1 MDVSYKRSRGISCLI
16 LLEDSQTAGQSYQKT
31 IFLENSIPGL
41 IPCKVQRLN
50 GEEHFSYD
58 ITGCQ
63 SLENLFIKEKLS
75 HKDLEK
81 LLENWLRVCG
91 TLDEYLLD
99 MDYLLLAPS
108 YIYRNMQTGNYQFIW
123 FPFQV
128 SREKYGFEL
137 LAEYL
142 LPKIDHSDK
151 RAVSL
156 GYGVYKEATEDNI
169 YPRTIKELLY
179 DSPPS
184 NPEKE
189 SPEPEF
195 FFAET
200 ETDEETEKIRKKLLD
215 DFYNE
220 EEEESAS
227 HRTFAA
233 VCGILFLCIL
243 IFFLW
248 HFRLLSLFWI
258 VVLLLILSVSVGL
271 GILIYF
277 LLLRKKGKLE
287 PLSEIFPKKKSDQK
301 ASEHSMEKEIEEFPT
316 STFPP
321 VKAEKEVNLEQ
332 PEKTVWESPTVLL
345 ENQVSLYPSLIG
357 TGKNV
362 GKTFIL
368 EKDSILVGKWK
379 VSADIFLDEPTVSRV
394 HAKILREGMNCYVV
408 DLNSKNGTR
417 INGVSLAPEE
427 RKLLKNNDTITF
439 AKEEFRYITPGLSH
453 SPEPAEN

>member
-1 MDVSYKRSRGISCLI
+1 MDISYKRSRGTSCLI
-16 LLEDSQTAGQSYQKT
+16 LLEDSQTVGQSYQKT

-63 SLENLFIKEKLS
+63 SLENLFMKEKLS

-81 LLENWLRVCG
+81 LLENWLRVCDA
-91 TLDEYLLD
+91 LDEYLLD
-99 MDYLLLAPS
+99 MDYLLLASS
-108 YIYRNMQTGNYQFIW
+108 YIYRNMQTGDYQFIW
-123 FPFQV
+123 FPFQI

-151 RAVSL
+151 KAVSL
-156 GYGVYKEATEDNI
+156 GYGIYKEATEDNI
-169 YPRTIKELLY
+169 YPRTVKKLLY

-184 NPEKE
+184 TPEKV
-189 SPEPEF
+189 SPEPEIP
-195 FFAET
+195 FAET
-200 ETDEETEKIRKKLLD
+200 ETDEETERIRKKLLD

-220 EEEESAS
+220 AEEESAA
-227 HRTFAA
+227 HRIFAA

-258 VVLLLILSVSVGL
+258 IVLLLILSASIGL

-277 LLLRKKGKLE
+277 LLFRKKGKPE
-287 PLSEIFPKKKSDQK
+287 SLSVIIPKKESFKK
-301 ASEHSMEKEIEEFPT
+301 ASEHSIEKELKEFAP
-316 STFPP
+316 SAFSP
-321 VKAEKEVNLEQ
+321 VKIQTEGSLEQ

-357 TGKNV
+357 TGKNA
-362 GKTFIL
+362 GKTFL
-368 EKDSILVGKWK
+368 LKKNNFLVGKWS
-379 VSADIFLDEPTVSRV
+379 VSADIFLDEPTVSRI

-427 RKLLKNNDTITF
+427 RKLLKNNDTIAF
-439 AKEEFRYITPGLSH
+439 AKEEFRYTTPELSH
-453 SPEPAEN
+453 SPETAEN

>member
-1 MDVSYKRSRGISCLI
+1 MDVSYKRSRGISCLV

-63 SLENLFIKEKLS
+63 SLENLFMKEKFS

-81 LLENWLRVCG
+81 LLENWLRVCDA
-91 TLDEYLLD
+91 LDEYLLD

-108 YIYRNMQTGNYQFIW
+108 YIYRNMHTGDYQFIW

-128 SREKYGFEL
+128 AREKYGFAL

-142 LPKIDHSDK
+142 LPKINHSDK
-151 RAVSL
+151 SAVSL
-156 GYGVYKEATEDNI
+156 GYGVYKEAAEDNI

-179 DSPPS
+179 DSSPS

-189 SPEPEF
+189 SPEPQIPS
-195 FFAET
+195 AET
-200 ETDEETEKIRKKLLD
+200 EADEETQRIRKKLLD

-227 HRTFAA
+227 HRIFAA

-248 HFRLLSLFWI
+248 HFRLLPLFWI
-258 VVLLLILSVSVGL
+258 IILLLILSASIGL

-277 LLLRKKGKLE
+277 LLLRKKGTPE
-287 PLSEIFPKKKSDQK
+287 PLSKTPLKIKSLQK
-301 ASEHSMEKEIEEFPT
+301 SSEHSIEKEIEEFPT
-316 STFPP
+316 SAFPP
-321 VKAEKEVNLEQ
+321 LKAEKGRNLEQ

-345 ENQVSLYPSLIG
+345 ENQVSLCPSLVG
-357 TGKNV
+357 TGKNA
-362 GKTFIL
+362 GKTFML
-368 EKDSILVGKWK
+368 KKNSLLVGKWSD
-379 VSADIFLDEPTVSRV
+379 SADIFLDEATVSRI

-427 RKLLKNNDTITF
+427 RKLLKNSDIIAF
-439 AKEEFRYITPGLSH
+439 AKEEFRYTTPGFPL